1 MERPKCCKNPIVP
14 ILSIE
19 NLPNEILMN
28 IFSNLN
34 IKDLYKSAHVSKKF
48 RQISHDKSFWK
59 CVNLFNQKVSCEFLG
74 QILKLGTEYLNLQ
87 GATILDDVEAVIPQN
102 SNLKYLNLAFTQF
115 PGGLITGS
123 QHDILEKP
131 RLYWK
136 KQYHNNKAWLGLQYL
151 NPNQDVFCIVDDRF
165 LLKLLKSSVSLEKV
179 SFTGVNQKEVFYDF
193 TPDYDRW
200 SLYKRKYEELE
211 LSLALRRSLYI

>member
-102 SNLKYLNLAFTQF
+102 SNLKYLNLAFTQ
-115 PGGLITGS
+115 GL
-123 QHDILEKP
+123 
-131 RLYWK
+131 
-136 KQYHNNKAWLGLQYL
+136 
-151 NPNQDVFCIVDDRF
+151 VD
-165 LLKLLKSSVSLEKV
+165 
-179 SFTGVNQKEVFYDF
+179 
-193 TPDYDRW
+193 
-200 SLYKRKYEELE
+200 
-211 LSLALRRSLYI
+211 